1 MCLKRFD
8 RRGALVQRRYMNND
22 DHAKEML
29 RQVWNNHFPHL
40 SHLSWDPLVLGIDE
54 SLAAEIAH
62 SLHPFPPEMAA
73 ALDYWRNKMV
83 AAIDEIVQQFKNN
96 PNPPLDC

>member
-1 MCLKRFD
+1 
-8 RRGALVQRRYMNND
+8 MNND
-22 DHAKEML
+22 DHSKHAEEML
-29 RQVWNNHFPHL
+29 RQVWNNHFPHW
-40 SHLSWDPLVLGIDE
+40 SHLSWDPLFSIDE

-62 SLHPFPPEMAA
+62 SLHPFPAEMAA
-73 ALDYWRNKMV
+73 TLDCWRDKMV